1 MKKADNNTMYN
12 TIINN
17 IMNDEGMLSFEI
29 AQLTDLPHGSIL
41 TTIEEILSEMPAE
54 DRDDQFMFNK
64 DSVNIG
70 GEEKPLY
77 VMCGAGIANLC
88 FRLTGDR
95 ANYFKMRYACDTQDH
110 LFH

>member
-1 MKKADNNTMYN
+1 MKTDNNTMYN

-64 DSVNIG
+64 
-70 GEEKPLY
+70 E
-77 VMCGAGIANLC
+77 
-88 FRLTGDR
+88 
-95 ANYFKMRYACDTQDH
+95 
-110 LFH
+110 